1 MGGMNWFL
9 AYRVLTRAVNG
20 GRVGALAVVFG
31 LLVAAQAVRAD
42 PLTIVAFGDSL
53 TAGHGLAGPNAAF
66 PAQLEQG
73 LQGLGMDVRVINAGV
88 SGDTSAGG
96 LSRLAWS
103 MTDAPDLVIVELGAN
118 DALRGLDPDATY
130 QNLDSIL
137 AWLGG
142 QGIPVLLA
150 GMLAPPNLGDEYG
163 RTFNG
168 IYRRLADTYGT
179 ALYPFFLEGVA
190 AKPAL
195 LQDDGMHPNPAG
207 VKVIVAGILPF
218 VVDALAAPAN

>member
-1 MGGMNWFL
+1 MNRFH
-9 AYRVLTRAVNG
+9 AYRLLKRGVNG
-20 GRVGALAVVFG
+20 GRVVALAVV
-31 LLVAAQAVRAD
+31 LLMAAQVVRAD

-53 TAGHGLAGPNAAF
+53 TAGHGLAGPDAAF
-66 PAQLEQG
+66 PAQLELG
-73 LQGLGMDVRVINAGV
+73 LRGQGMDVRVINAGV
-88 SGDTSAGG
+88 SGDTTAGG
-96 LSRLAWS
+96 LSRIAWS

-118 DALRGLDPDATY
+118 DALRGLDPDASY
-130 QNLDSIL
+130 RNLDSIL

-142 QGIPVLLA
+142 QDIPVLLA

-163 RTFNG
+163 RAFNG
-168 IYRRLADTYGT
+168 IYSRLANVHGA

-207 VKVIVAGILPF
+207 VEVIVAGIMPF
-218 VVDALAAPAN
+218 VVDVLAAVAK